1 MNYCFA
7 REMRFIRDIY
17 MKRRFTIN
25 MMIVATYLAIS
36 KITGN
41 ELGLSFLPVIV
52 LWAEEHN
59 YITKAALEVL
69 SEKEQKFL
77 EPERDLLWKVYCEF
91 PDLNGPNYGRFG
103 GESGDPEVPRTIDIR
118 REWDISYYCGFDP
131 VTQKAPEYIPG
142 MLSSTDYCPPFHH
155 KETYVEQ
162 QGYCPMGN
170 YGAPARYFPKV
181 IDCWRD
187 GRLADGMRFLGVL
200 LHHVED
206 RGAFAY
212 WPDLHIKGHVSDADR
227 VIRLQDYTPR
237 MLGATLDEAVAGI
250 EGRMHDLL
258 GFTEANVPEVAAAWK
273 SGDISV
279 AERLIL
285 KNALE
290 NVRVVADVIHTA
302 IELVDCNI
310 SVPYWCDYRNLP
322 AMINLLQ
329 NPGFEINDGTD
340 VPAGWVARH
349 YDLQDRMGRAE
360 WEWSRFYSIWFTPVR
375 SEERSLKLMWTPP
388 QGIEWRQ
395 RWTCAVPV
403 KAGQMF
409 ECAGWMKT
417 EKATGASYLVVY
429 FYTRDNEP
437 VAEHRSVELSGSID
451 WRRVSFRTEVPEQAE
466 KVLVA
471 CRSDRNDGAVWFDD
485 LELIRLS

>member
-1 MNYCFA
+1 
-7 REMRFIRDIY
+7 

-187 GRLADGMRFLGVL
+187 GRL
-200 LHHVED
+200 
-206 RGAFAY
+206 
-212 WPDLHIKGHVSDADR
+212 
-227 VIRLQDYTPR
+227 
-237 MLGATLDEAVAGI
+237 
-250 EGRMHDLL
+250 
-258 GFTEANVPEVAAAWK
+258 
-273 SGDISV
+273 
-279 AERLIL
+279 
-285 KNALE
+285 
-290 NVRVVADVIHTA
+290 
-302 IELVDCNI
+302 
-310 SVPYWCDYRNLP
+310 
-322 AMINLLQ
+322 
-329 NPGFEINDGTD
+329 
-340 VPAGWVARH
+340 
-349 YDLQDRMGRAE
+349 
-360 WEWSRFYSIWFTPVR
+360 
-375 SEERSLKLMWTPP
+375 
-388 QGIEWRQ
+388 
-395 RWTCAVPV
+395 
-403 KAGQMF
+403 
-409 ECAGWMKT
+409 
-417 EKATGASYLVVY
+417 
-429 FYTRDNEP
+429 
-437 VAEHRSVELSGSID
+437 
-451 WRRVSFRTEVPEQAE
+451 
-466 KVLVA
+466 
-471 CRSDRNDGAVWFDD
+471 
-485 LELIRLS
+485 